1 MAFNLK
7 YPRCGNEEPCCLGFL
22 LVLAWAEVYLEN
34 SSKLPDRASHWLA
47 EGTRTTKPFN
57 FRHQNGGM

>member
-7 YPRCGNEEPCCLGFL
+7 YLRCGNEEPCCLGFP

-34 SSKLPDRASHWLA
+34 SSNCLTVLLHWLA

>member
-7 YPRCGNEEPCCLGFL
+7 YLRCGNEEPCCLGFP

-34 SSKLPDRASHWLA
+34 SSKLSDRASSLVGRGH
-47 EGTRTTKPFN
+47 
-57 FRHQNGGM
+57 